1 MGVDEIVVRSAITCG
16 TSHGVCSACYGRD
29 LARGHQVNVGESVG
43 VIAAQ
48 SIGEPGTQLTMRT
61 FHIGG
66 AASRASAVDSVQVK
80 HGGKVRLHNI
90 KHVERADGKL
100 VVVSRSSALAV
111 ADGHGREREY
121 YKLPYGAELS
131 VKDGDEVEAGQAVA
145 KWDPHTHPIIAEGE
159 GQGEYGDMDEGGAV
173 HRGGTS

>member
-1 MGVDEIVVRSAITCG
+1 M
-16 TSHGVCSACYGRD
+16 
-29 LARGHQVNVGESVG
+29 G

-80 HGGKVRLHNI
+80 HGGRVRLHNI

-100 VVVSRSSALAV
+100 VVVSRSSDLAV
-111 ADGHGREREY
+111 ADDHGREREY

-131 VKDGDEVEAGQAVA
+131 VKDGDEVDGGQTVA
-145 KWDPHTHPIIAEGE
+145 KWDPHTHPVVAEVE
-159 GQGEYGDMDEGGAV
+159 GKAQYIDMDEGITI
-173 HRGGTS
+173 HRRRDEMTGLSIIEVIECRRRGRRQGVTSGRC